1 MVPWVH
7 KCCWSNVYDSVNES
21 WAWGRGVRCQ
31 GRPVGFVVELVS
43 HLEPGEPGDAV
54 RAGVSLAAFTA
65 RLPVGTC
72 KALGSWQPWRT
83 PDELICTFT
92 VAGVTCNV
100 GETGCRAVYPR
111 HAGTTLLWLCRGQE
125 GTAGRGWA
133 GRTALGGRA
142 HSGPLIPGLGVLS
155 SSQNQRRVGC
165 RRRAKRRPAPQP
177 QPASPFHP
185 FCPRAPG
192 NPEEPGKP
200 PLPLAPFRPNRK
212 PEGKTHKDGTSA
224 QPRAHRLLPAREG
237 LQPYLPTDDDRP
249 PPPAPCPTPVQALS
263 DRHGL
268 QPCLPTDGDPQPPP
282 SSSPNALRK
291 TRRLPFCGHCFQGWK
306 DMRTPVI
313 SVFPLKSGNRH
324 LYFSEKLSPKKSFDC
339 LLTR

>member
-1 MVPWVH
+1 MAPWVH

-21 WAWGRGVRCQ
+21 WAGGRGVRCQ
-31 GRPVGFVVELVS
+31 GRPVGFLVELVS

-54 RAGVSLAAFTA
+54 LAGVSLAAFTA

-100 GETGCRAVYPR
+100 GETGCRAVYPDTQYNPPVALQGA
-111 HAGTTLLWLCRGQE
+111 AGHGRRGL
-125 GTAGRGWA
+125 A

-142 HSGPLIPGLGVLS
+142 HSGPLTPGLGVLL

-165 RRRAKRRPAPQP
+165 RRSAKRRPAPHP

-200 PLPLAPFRPNRK
+200 PLPFSPFRPNRK
-212 PEGKTHKDGTSA
+212 PEGRPTKTVCQLSPGPAVCFLRGKVYSRVSQQT
-224 QPRAHRLLPAREG
+224 PTPLPC
-237 LQPYLPTDDDRP
+237 
-249 PPPAPCPTPVQALS
+249 PAPAQTLS
-263 DRHGL
+263 ERHGDFL
-268 QPCLPTDGDPQPPP
+268 SVATASRAG
-282 SSSPNALRK
+282 K
-291 TRRLPFCGHCFQGWK
+291 TCE
-306 DMRTPVI
+306 
-313 SVFPLKSGNRH
+313 H
-324 LYFSEKLSPKKSFDC
+324 L
-339 LLTR
+339 

>member
-1 MVPWVH
+1 MAPWVH

-21 WAWGRGVRCQ
+21 WAGGRGVRCQ
-31 GRPVGFVVELVS
+31 GRPVGFLVELVS

-54 RAGVSLAAFTA
+54 LAGVSLAAFTA

-111 HAGTTLLWLCRGQE
+111 HAVQPSCGS
-125 GTAGRGWA
+125 A
-133 GRTALGGRA
+133 GGRRA
-142 HSGPLIPGLGVLS
+142 RQAGAGLGVLL

-165 RRRAKRRPAPQP
+165 RRRAKRRPAPHP

-200 PLPLAPFRPNRK
+200 PLPFSPFRPNRK
-212 PEGKTHKDGTSA
+212 PEGRPTKTVCQLSPGPAVCFLRGKVYSRVSQQTPN
-224 QPRAHRLLPAREG
+224 PRPC
-237 LQPYLPTDDDRP
+237 
-249 PPPAPCPTPVQALS
+249 PAPAQTLS
-263 DRHGL
+263 ERHGDFL
-268 QPCLPTDGDPQPPP
+268 SVATASRAG
-282 SSSPNALRK
+282 K
-291 TRRLPFCGHCFQGWK
+291 TCE
-306 DMRTPVI
+306 
-313 SVFPLKSGNRH
+313 H
-324 LYFSEKLSPKKSFDC
+324 L
-339 LLTR
+339 